1 MKVPLA
7 NLLCI
12 TVLASSGMSFP
23 LERRG
28 AAAGKEKRV
37 QYAAW
42 DDVNVLAHGLLQLGQ
57 GLKEHVDK
65 TKGQVR
71 DITIKMKV
79 FNVTISE
86 LGKLTQRLLEDSE
99 ALKAK
104 AQSLEER
111 ENLVLNVSMDLR
123 EKTEKLLRDRKKD
136 HERMNKL
143 EEKVDGLMQGEGL
156 DAAKGNYS
164 DDRTIQWML
173 EAQNKRIDD
182 LVERI
187 KQQQE
192 KMDKQNVRI
201 RTLQNQIHMKSE
213 RSSLKRKEDDVHLN
227 ASSEQRDSPVAMA
240 SDCHELFLRGET
252 TSGLYNIQPTDS
264 EPFEVFCEMTPEGGW
279 TVIQRRQDGSV
290 DFDQLWQAYQTGFG
304 SLNDEFWLGLEKIHS
319 VSKGG
324 NYILKLQFS
333 DWLDEVQTINYPFR
347 LNGEESNYSL
357 RILGSPAGNLE
368 SSLSTE
374 TSGVPFSTRDKDNDQ
389 KNDLNCA
396 KQLSG
401 GWWFSNCGR
410 SNLNGRYFV
419 TSAPK
424 QRHQRKQGVFWKTW
438 RGRYYPLKTTTMMI
452 APAEIENKS

>member
-12 TVLASSGMSFP
+12 TVLASSGTSFP
-23 LERRG
+23 LEKRG
-28 AAAGKEKRV
+28 AATGKEKRV

-86 LGKLTQRLLEDSE
+86 LSKLTQRLQEDSE

-104 AQSLEER
+104 AQSFEER

-123 EKTEKLLRDRKKD
+123 EKTEQLLKDRKKD

-143 EEKVDGLMQGEGL
+143 EEKVDGLMQGEG
-156 DAAKGNYS
+156 NYS
-164 DDRTIQWML
+164 DARTIQWML
-173 EAQNKRIDD
+173 EAQNKRIDE

-192 KMDKQNVRI
+192 KLDKQNVRI
-201 RTLQNQIHMKSE
+201 RTLQNQILMKSE

-252 TSGLYNIQPTDS
+252 TSGLYTIQPADS

-304 SLNDEFWLGLEKIHS
+304 SLNGEFWLGLEKIHS

-324 NYILKLQFS
+324 NHILKVQFS
-333 DWLDEVQTINYPFR
+333 DWMDEVQSINYPFR

-374 TSGVPFSTRDKDNDQ
+374 TSAVPFSTRDKDNDQ

-396 KQLSG
+396 KQLSE
-401 GWWFSNCGR
+401 
-410 SNLNGRYFV
+410 
-419 TSAPK
+419 T
-424 QRHQRKQGVFWKTW
+424 
-438 RGRYYPLKTTTMMI
+438 
-452 APAEIENKS
+452 NKD

>member
-1 MKVPLA
+1 MKVSLA

-12 TVLASSGMSFP
+12 TVLASSGTSFP
-23 LERRG
+23 MERRG
-28 AAAGKEKRV
+28 AATGKEKRV

-65 TKGQVR
+65 TKGQMR
-71 DITIKMKV
+71 DIIIKMKV
-79 FNVTISE
+79 FNVTVSE
-86 LGKLTQRLLEDSE
+86 LGKLTQRLHEDSE

-104 AQSLEER
+104 AQNLEER
-111 ENLVLNVSMDLR
+111 EFLVLNMSKDLQ
-123 EKTEKLLRDRKKD
+123 EQTEELLRDRQKD

-143 EEKVDGLMQGEGL
+143 EEKVDGTMQGEGQET
-156 DAAKGNYS
+156 GNGS
-164 DDRTIQWML
+164 HSNARNIQWML

-192 KMDKQNVRI
+192 KLDKQNIRI
-201 RTLQNQIHMKSE
+201 RTLQNQIQMKSE
-213 RSSLKRKEDDVHLN
+213 RSSLKRMEDEIHLN
-227 ASSEQRDSPVAMA
+227 TSSEQRDSPVAVA

-252 TSGLYNIQPTDS
+252 SSGLYAIQPSDS
-264 EPFEVFCEMTPEGGW
+264 QPFEVFCEMTPEGGW
-279 TVIQRRQDGSV
+279 TVIQRRHDGSV
-290 DFDQLWQAYQTGFG
+290 DFDQLWQAYESGFG
-304 SLNDEFWLGLEKIHS
+304 SLNGEFWLGLEKIHS

-324 NYILKLQFS
+324 NYILKVQFS
-333 DWLDEVQTINYPFR
+333 DWRDESQTMTYPFH
-347 LNGEESNYSL
+347 LKGEKSNYSL
-357 RILGSPAGNLE
+357 HILERQAGNLE

-374 TSGVPFSTRDKDNDQ
+374 ASGVPFSTRDKDNDQ

-419 TSAPK
+419 TPAPK

-452 APAEIENKS
+452 APADIENKS

>member
-1 MKVPLA
+1 MKVSLA

-12 TVLASSGMSFP
+12 TVLASSGTSSP

-28 AAAGKEKRV
+28 AAGKEKKV

-65 TKGQVR
+65 TKGQMR
-71 DITIKMKV
+71 DITVKMKV
-79 FNVTISE
+79 FNVTVSE

-104 AQSLEER
+104 AQNLEEH
-111 ENLVLNVSMDLR
+111 ENLVLNMSMDLQ
-123 EKTEKLLRDRKKD
+123 EKTEELIRDRKRD
-136 HERMNKL
+136 QERMNKL
-143 EEKVDGLMQGEGL
+143 EEKVYGMMQGEGL
-156 DAAKGNYS
+156 EASNGNNS
-164 DDRTIQWML
+164 DVRHIQWML
-173 EAQNKRIDD
+173 EAQNKRIDE

-192 KMDKQNVRI
+192 KLDKQNIRI
-201 RTLQNQIHMKSE
+201 RTLQNQIHIKNE
-213 RSSLKRKEDDVHLN
+213 QASLKRKEGDIHLN
-227 ASSEQRDSPVAMA
+227 TSSEQRDSPIVVA
-240 SDCHELFLRGET
+240 SDCHELLLRGET
-252 TSGLYNIQPTDS
+252 TSGLYTIQPSDS
-264 EPFEVFCEMTPEGGW
+264 QPFEVYCEMTPEGGW

-290 DFDQLWQAYQTGFG
+290 DFDQLWQAYETGFG
-304 SLNDEFWLGLEKIHS
+304 NLNGEFWLGLEKIHS
-319 VSKGG
+319 MSKAG
-324 NYILKLQFS
+324 NNILKVQFS
-333 DWLDEVQTINYPFR
+333 DWRDESQSITYSFR
-347 LNGEESNYSL
+347 LNGQENNYSL
-357 RILGSPAGNLE
+357 HVLERTAGNLE
-368 SSLSTE
+368 SSLSSE
-374 TSGVPFSTRDKDNDQ
+374 GSGVPFSTRDKDNDQ

-419 TSAPK
+419 TPAPK

>member
-12 TVLASSGMSFP
+12 TVLASSGTSF
-23 LERRG
+23 LQEKRG
-28 AAAGKEKRV
+28 SATGKEKRV

-65 TKGQVR
+65 TKGQVK

-79 FNVTISE
+79 LNVTVSE
-86 LGKLTQRLLEDSE
+86 LAKLTQRLQEDSE

-104 AQSLEER
+104 AQSLDER
-111 ENLVLNVSMDLR
+111 ETLVLNVSVDLQQ
-123 EKTEKLLRDRKKD
+123 KTEELLKDRKKD

-156 DAAKGNYS
+156 EATNGNYS
-164 DDRTIQWML
+164 DARTIQWML

-182 LVERI
+182 LIERI

-192 KMDKQNVRI
+192 KLDKQNVRI
-201 RTLQNQIHMKSE
+201 RTLQNQIQLKSE
-213 RSSLKRKEDDVHLN
+213 RSSLKRKEDEVHLN

-252 TSGLYNIQPTDS
+252 TSGLYTIQPTDS

-304 SLNDEFWLGLEKIHS
+304 SLNGEFWLGLEKIHS

-324 NYILKLQFS
+324 HYILKVQFS
-333 DWLDEVQTINYPFR
+333 DWQDEVQTINYPFR

-357 RILGSPAGNLE
+357 RILGSPTGNLE
-368 SSLSTE
+368 SALSTE
-374 TSGVPFSTRDKDNDQ
+374 TSTVPFSTRDKDNDQ

-419 TSAPK
+419 TPAPK